1 MWVLDGGKDSLF
13 AYDLESGELL
23 GEYALDPANDD
34 PHGIWSDGD
43 VMHVADESDGKVYTY
58 NMPDAINARLVS
70 LSLSGVEIGE
80 FDSAVDEY
88 VGIPDD
94 GVAETTVVAEAVQDG
109 ATVSIVP
116 SDADGDIGNG
126 HQVSVESDAAIMV
139 TVASA
144 DGSRT
149 RVYRVAV
156 DVPVEVLQLTPI
168 WNSLEWPG
176 VDGVAVG
183 GVLEDGGIADKIAV
197 IYHWDEATGS
207 WLGHFPG
214 LEDVPGL
221 NTLTTFAHGQTDWM
235 AVTEP
240 VTWTVPAGAPSSS
253 IATGEDGT

>member
-43 VMHVADESDGKVYTY
+43 VMYVADESDGKVYTY
-58 NMPDAINARLVS
+58 NMPDGIDARLVS
-70 LSLSGVEIGE
+70 LSLSGVDIGV
-80 FDSAVDEY
+80 FDPGSTDYE
-88 VGIPDD
+88 GTPGD
-94 GVAETTVVAEAVQDG
+94 GVTETTVTAEALQPRADVD
-109 ATVSIVP
+109 IDP
-116 SDADGDIGNG
+116 PDADEEADG
-126 HQVSVESDAAIMV
+126 HQVSVESDTAIMV